1 MVKAIIHIQEFLFFD
16 NFLLIIGVMVFVTLM
31 LFLLAQSMSEDT
43 QEQWTKQDPAFKAAT
58 EARLK
63 PAGYAVKTGDA
74 EPVAAAAVAAVE
86 VEQAPRSGAD
96 VFNEA
101 CAACHV
107 AGVAGAPRLGDT
119 AAWTDRIAKG
129 RDTFYGSIG
138 MVSVTLTGKNMA
150 EVSGLVVDAGGAHNS
165 RWGAATRPSRS
176 TPSST

>member
-1 MVKAIIHIQEFLFFD
+1 MELARLD
-16 NFLLIIGVMVFVTLM
+16 LNLLLVFHHLLREKRVSAVATVLGM
-31 LFLLAQSMSEDT
+31 SQPAVSSALSRLRASLGDTLFLRT
-43 QEQWTKQDPAFKAAT
+43 QGGMAPTP
-58 EARLK
+58 
-63 PAGYAVKTGDA
+63 YALQLA

-129 RDTFYGSIG
+129 RDTLVEHAIKGFAGSAG
-138 MVSVTLTGKNMA
+138 YMPAKGGRMDLS
-150 EVSGLVVDAGGAHNS
+150 DADT
-165 RWGAATRPSRS
+165 AAAVEYMMEKGQ
-176 TPSST
+176 

>member
-1 MVKAIIHIQEFLFFD
+1 MPIRPITKEPSVSDHDKKFFD

-129 RDTFYGSIG
+129 RDTLVEHAIKGFAGSAG
-138 MVSVTLTGKNMA
+138 YMPAKGGRMDLS
-150 EVSGLVVDAGGAHNS
+150 DADT
-165 RWGAATRPSRS
+165 AAAVEYMMEKGQ
-176 TPSST
+176 